1 MPEIRVKKTKLNANM
16 KKLALVFA
24 IVLIT
29 ISGHAQKTADIGIW
43 GGSSTV
49 WGDMDDNA
57 AFQTFNLNFG
67 AYFRYN
73 FNARVA
79 LRAMFL
85 TGKMA
90 REGEVEEVPWNFDK
104 SAQDLTL
111 QIEINYLKYILGKKK
126 LRFSPYVTAGVGV
139 AYFPYTF
146 RPEEIVVF
154 NPDYPELEFNG
165 NGNLIVQDPPQE
177 ESEIIPTIPF
187 GFGFKYTIGER
198 LGLGVEY
205 QMRKYTSDRLDDLDD
220 PLAHKNGTGEVV
232 SYNQG
237 GHNNDW
243 VGYLGVHLTYKIYI
257 GKKACPAY
265 ESKQ

>member
-1 MPEIRVKKTKLNANM
+1 M
-16 KKLALVFA
+16 KRLALVFA
-24 IVLIT
+24 IVLMT
-29 ISGHAQKTADIGIW
+29 VSGHAQKTADIGIW
-43 GGSSTV
+43 GGTSTV
-49 WGDMDDNA
+49 WGDMDNNA
-57 AFQTFNLNFG
+57 AFETFNPTFG

-85 TGKMA
+85 TGNMS
-90 REGEVEEVPWNFDK
+90 REGTVEGAPWSFDK

-111 QIEINYLKYILGKKK
+111 QAEINYLKYILGKKK
-126 LRFSPYVTAGVGV
+126 LRFSPYVTIGVGV
-139 AYFPYTF
+139 SYFSYTF
-146 RPEEIVVF
+146 LPEQIYAF
-154 NPDYPELEFNG
+154 NPDYSELAFDPNTG
-165 NGNLIVQDPPQE
+165 ALIVQDPAQE
-177 ESEIIPTIPF
+177 ESEVVPTIPF

-205 QMRKYTSDRLDDLDD
+205 QMRKYMSDRLDDLDD
-220 PLAHKNGTGEVV
+220 PLAYRNSVGEVV

-237 GHNNDW
+237 SHNNDW
-243 VGYLGVHLTYKIYI
+243 VGYLGILFTYKIYI